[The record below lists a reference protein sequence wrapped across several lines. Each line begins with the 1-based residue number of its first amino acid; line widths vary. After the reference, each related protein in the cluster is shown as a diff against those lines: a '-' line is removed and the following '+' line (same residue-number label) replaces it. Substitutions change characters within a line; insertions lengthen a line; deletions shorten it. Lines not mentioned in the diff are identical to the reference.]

1 MGTFKFRVKRVPDPV
16 AYVAGKKG
24 DDIISK
30 GELMG
35 IQGVLAKLENF
46 DFDLKF
52 DVISFDM
59 SMNLKGSFVT
69 ETSQS
74 NRLSP
79 NMASLLKSAGAGT
92 KVYFENIRAKGPDG
106 TVRKIPGVNLK
117 VK

>member
-1 MGTFKFRVKRVPDPV
+1 MGSFKFRVKRVPDPV
-16 AYVAGKKG
+16 ATVAGKKG
-24 DDIISK
+24 DDVVSK
-30 GELMG
+30 AEVMG

-52 DVISFDM
+52 EVISFDL

-69 ETSQS
+69 ESSQS

-79 NMASLLKSAGAGT
+79 NMQSLIKSAGTGT
-92 KVYFENIRAKGPDG
+92 KIYFENVKVKGPDG